1 MGMGN
6 ISIPENVQ
14 DVIIIG
20 GGPAGFTAGLY
31 ASRAGLRT
39 LLLEGSVTMSQI
51 SYSELVEN
59 FPGFPEGI
67 GGFDLVDRF
76 RKQAAKFGT
85 KTVLADV
92 SSVGRNE
99 SSAVP
104 VWDVAAGGKTHKA
117 LAVIIATG
125 ASWRKLGVPGED
137 AFVGRGISY
146 CATCDAP
153 FFRDRHVAV
162 VGGGDTAV
170 QEAIYLTGF
179 AKKVT
184 LIHRR
189 DRLRAAAVLRDRAMA
204 NPGITFVWNSVVEE
218 IRGKDAVASMV
229 IRNAQTPE
237 QREEI
242 PVDGVFMLIGFDP
255 NTGFLRGTLDMDKN
269 GYILTDASMRTSA
282 AGLFACGDCRK
293 TPLRQVVTACGDGA
307 TAAVSAQHYIE
318 NLKGDSY

>member
-1 MGMGN
+1 MGN
-6 ISIPENVQ
+6 IHIPENVQ
-14 DVIIIG
+14 DILIIG

-39 LLLEGSVTMSQI
+39 LLIEGGSTMSQI

-59 FPGFPEGI
+59 YPGFPEGI
-67 GGFDLVDRF
+67 GGFELVDRF
-76 RKQAAKFGT
+76 RQQAVKFGT
-85 KTVLADV
+85 KTTTADV
-92 SSVGRNE
+92 TSLVRNE

-104 VWDVAAGGKTHKA
+104 VWDIASGGANYQA

-125 ASWRKLGVPGED
+125 TSWRKLGVPGED

-153 FFRDRHVAV
+153 FFRDKTVAV
-162 VGGGDTAV
+162 VGGGDRAV

-179 AKKVT
+179 ARKVI

-204 NPGITFVWNSVVEE
+204 NPRIDFAWNVVVEE
-218 IRGKDAVASMV
+218 IKGKNAVTSVV
-229 IRNAQTPE
+229 IRDVQAPAQK
-237 QREEI
+237 REI
-242 PVDGVFMLIGFDP
+242 PVDGVFMLIGLDP
-255 NTGFLRGTLDMDKN
+255 NTDFLRGTVDLDKG
-269 GYILTDASMRTSA
+269 GYLLTDASMRTSA
-282 AGLFACGDCRK
+282 RGIFACGDCRS
-293 TPLRQVVTACGDGA
+293 TTLRQVVTACGDGA

-318 NLKGDSY
+318 NIKGETY